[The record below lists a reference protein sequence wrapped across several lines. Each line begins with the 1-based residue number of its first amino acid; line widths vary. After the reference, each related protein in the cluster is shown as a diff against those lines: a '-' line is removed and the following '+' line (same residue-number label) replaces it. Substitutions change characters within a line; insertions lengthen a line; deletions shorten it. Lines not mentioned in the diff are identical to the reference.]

1 MTARPQLD
9 QIWQE
14 YRQALKA
21 FLHTK
26 VSCPD
31 DVDDLLQEVL
41 LKSFTK
47 LDGLKDA
54 ASIKAWLFQ
63 IANHSVID
71 FYRKNAKKVDQIE
84 GEEGHVAEEGKS
96 DTFDNTIKAELSHCV
111 QPFISALPYEQAEL
125 LQAIELEGIS
135 QKAYAEQRGIPYSTL
150 KSQVKKAR
158 LELKALFDQC
168 CHFQEDKLGNLI
180 EYERKQNSNLDMKKS
195 GSKGSCDPC

>member
-84 GEEGHVAEEGKS
+84 GE
-96 DTFDNTIKAELSHCV
+96 DELSHCV

-168 CHFQEDKLGNLI
+168 CHFQEDKFGNLI
-180 EYERKQNSNLDMKKS
+180 EYEKKQNSNLDMKKS
-195 GSKGSCDPC
+195 GSKGSCDSC